1 MGRGQDAPVLNRQL
15 VQGSHRR
22 AARAATAVRI
32 DKRRLAVGALALGSA
47 IAAVLN
53 PARAVT
59 LGELQLESTLGQPLS
74 ARVPVV
80 LQAGESL
87 VGSCV
92 TVPAGAH
99 TELGTLPRPVVT
111 VPETAVGGIYDLR
124 VTTTQALYEPMYE
137 LHLQVRCPGT
147 ALVVRQYVL
156 MLDLPGTAPAVVP
169 AAKATV
175 AVPAANPPTTAP
187 ESGAAVSPR
196 PRRTVPAS
204 STPLEQGTHYR
215 VQAGDTLSTI
225 AARVHGGQGLWATVD
240 AIFAAN
246 PAAFIGGNPDLI
258 KLGSE
263 ITIPQ
268 GTVAVATPPP
278 PVPQATADVAATA
291 TVVTPPA
298 NAAAEPPAIGAE
310 PAVLPPTVTATVAA
324 PADAPAATVFADE
337 QSPAPPVTAPVTESA
352 TSDSAV
358 AAPADRA
365 APAWLA
371 VLVGMLI
378 GALASIALLRD
389 RLLSALRNLWPGRAP
404 ATAIAP
410 VMPVPE
416 PSVVPTPAPVKARPS
431 REPSMVVEEHTA
443 EAAGRFDRDALPAGD
458 RRGMD
463 RSPAPA
469 ARDLN
474 RFSGVDPVGEDV
486 ADVGA
491 EDLPDVADLDLD
503 LSAAT
508 PDGPIDEDI
517 GWLGDDTS
525 ISPTE
530 DMPRLGGTD
539 AGTIEHIDLQTLS
552 QRAVDDDEVSRTLRD
567 ALDLL
572 ENDYEANL
580 TASQV
585 IDQSKLNRILADED
599 DDTLIRT
606 GTDQLPRR

>member
-1 MGRGQDAPVLNRQL
+1 MRQQRPVSGASPGRT
-15 VQGSHRR
+15 
-22 AARAATAVRI
+22 AT
-32 DKRRLAVGALALGSA
+32 RRLTLRALALSGA
-47 IAAVLN
+47 IAAALD
-53 PARAVT
+53 PAGAVT
-59 LGELQLESTLGQPLS
+59 LGDVTLESTLGQPLN
-74 ARVPVV
+74 ARVPVL
-80 LQAGESL
+80 LQPGETL
-87 VGSCV
+87 TGSCV
-92 TVPAGAH
+92 TAPVATSP
-99 TELGTLPRPVVT
+99 ELGTLPRPVVS
-111 VPETAVGGIYDLR
+111 VPETAAAGSYDLR
-124 VTTTQALYEPMYE
+124 ITTTQPLYEPMYE
-137 LHLQVRCPGT
+137 LQLQVRCPGI

-156 MLDLPGTAPAVVP
+156 MLDLPGTPPAMVP
-169 AAKATV
+169 AANATV
-175 AVPAANPPTTAP
+175 AVPAANPPATAS
-187 ESGAAVSPR
+187 EAGTAVPPR
-196 PRRTVPAS
+196 PRRTVPAP
-204 STPLEQGTHYR
+204 STPIEQGTHYR

-225 AARVHGGQGLWATVD
+225 AARVNGGQGLWATAD

-268 GTVAVATPPP
+268 GAVAAATAPPP
-278 PVPQATADVAATA
+278 APVAAADVAATA
-291 TVVTPPA
+291 AAVTPPA
-298 NAAAEPPAIGAE
+298 NAVPEPPAIGAE
-310 PAVLPPTVTATVAA
+310 PAVLPPAVSATATA
-324 PADAPAATVFADE
+324 PVDAPAATVFADE
-337 QSPAPPVTAPVTESA
+337 QPSAPPVTAPVTETA

-378 GALASIALLRD
+378 GALASLALLRD
-389 RLLSALRNLWPGRAP
+389 RLFTALRNLWPHRAP

-416 PSVVPTPAPVKARPS
+416 PSVVPTPAPVKTRPS
-431 REPSMVVEEHTA
+431 RESSMVVEEHAA
-443 EAAGRFDRDALPAGD
+443 ETTGRFGRDAMPASE
-458 RRGMD
+458 RRGVD
-463 RSPAPA
+463 RADQASAPA
-469 ARDLN
+469 ARDLKQ
-474 RFSGVDPVGEDV
+474 FSGADPIDEDV

-491 EDLPDVADLDLD
+491 SDLPDVADLDLD

-539 AGTIEHIDLQTLS
+539 AETIEHIDLQTLS

-572 ENDYEANL
+572 ENDYESNL

-599 DDTLIRT
+599 DDTLVRT